1 MGTRDRCTLLS
12 DGPSEGARERP
23 REGLPGLLAWR
34 RTRFS
39 HWLFIPAS
47 LTLMLAGVAAGPRLG
62 QGELILRVALAWGL
76 LLALRLW
83 DDLEDRKRDA
93 QSHPERVLVC
103 AQSLAPFRAAVV
115 VLLLAGL
122 LLTGLSLG
130 LFSAA
135 VLVLLLLCLLV
146 VYRLGLNE
154 RSGGAL
160 LVLLKYPA
168 VVLLFRGGLDLEGG
182 CAMALVYG
190 GMCLDEGLETAGPIA
205 LVPLSLASL
214 GLLWLLRVSPPAMLA
229 LLLLVLAGGSLLAL
243 LGRGKSA
250 PWTGSQRAT
259 ALILTVLQLLLLDF
273 GRT

>member
-1 MGTRDRCTLLS
+1 METR
-12 DGPSEGARERP
+12 GPT
-23 REGLPGLLAWR
+23 EGLAGLLAWR

-39 HWLFIPAS
+39 HWLFIPAA

-62 QGELILRVALAWGL
+62 QGELVLRVVVAWGL

-83 DDLEDRKRDA
+83 DDLEDRSRDA
-93 QSHPERVLVC
+93 LSHPERVLVR
-103 AQSLAPFRAAVV
+103 AHSLGLFRAAVA

-122 LLTGLSLG
+122 LVSGL
-130 LFSAA
+130 LFGPFPAA
-135 VLVLLLLCLLV
+135 VLGLLLMFLLL
-146 VYRLGLNE
+146 VYRLGLHE

-168 VVLLFRGGLDLEGG
+168 LVLLLRGGLDAEGG

-190 GMCLDEGLETAGPIA
+190 GMCLDEGLETAGPVA
-205 LVPLSLASL
+205 LAPLVLA
-214 GLLWLLRVSPPAMLA
+214 LLWLLGLLRASPPAMLA
-229 LLLLVLAGGSLLAL
+229 LLLLVLVGGLLLAF
-243 LGRGKSA
+243 LGRGESKS
-250 PWTGSQRAT
+250 WTGSQRAT